1 MSNSKSIPNKRSSP
15 SEQIKKADPSRDL
28 KIYPIRIDDDKL
40 NSDSD
45 KYPISSPVH
54 LHLIVG
60 RVKSGKSVLLN
71 NLYLSERFFG
81 KDYKTKILISST
93 AFNDAVNKYLLDDFD
108 FVFEEFSED
117 LLRELLEIIKQ
128 DEGNGRF
135 LIIFDDIINSGQNFK
150 RAGQTDLLTKL
161 ITTYRHI
168 GNKDFEGKLAIAM
181 AVQYFKYLNP
191 IARNNASAYYI
202 MGHFPE
208 SEVKKMSE
216 ALSIFGRT
224 DDGFQQIYNHS
235 RKEPFDFLYLSVEHL
250 EARRNHDELL
260 WDTDGFKFNNEP
272 SSGEL
277 DDGQQSN
284 RKSNKDNENQN
295 AIDQEKNNDA
305 KE

>member
-1 MSNSKSIPNKRSSP
+1 MSNSKSIPKQSNPKGKK
-15 SEQIKKADPSRDL
+15 EKKADASKRSNPSGRDL

-260 WDTDGFKFNNEP
+260 WDTDGFKFNNDI
-272 SSGEL
+272 EL
-277 DDGQQSN
+277 DDGN
-284 RKSNKDNENQN
+284 KSNKDNENQN
-295 AIDQEKNNDA
+295 AIDEKSGNGG
-305 KE
+305 EM